1 MEEKY
6 NFYKKELKECLQFL
20 REARMP
26 TEMIN
31 NNPTVISLSK
41 KIDECEK
48 EINKNRGVNMERNTN
63 NNQKNNYMGGDFEY
77 HLYNDINEFISDND
91 SYSHLNRDN
100 FIDNMEENPSYLA
113 YVVEKTAE
121 EVYIEETDVGGDGY
135 IELCNK
141 IAVSNINED
150 LLDEVLKVIWDTK

>member
-1 MEEKY
+1 MEKY
-6 NFYKKELKECLQFL
+6 NQIKQELNEKIQFLKE
-20 REARMP
+20 ARIP
-26 TEMIN
+26 QEMIDSN
-31 NNPTVISLSK
+31 ETIISLRK
-41 KIDECEK
+41 MLVERKNLLDEK
-48 EINKNRGVNMERNTN
+48 RGVNMERNAN
-63 NNQKNNYMGGDFEY
+63 NNQKNNYMGGEFEY